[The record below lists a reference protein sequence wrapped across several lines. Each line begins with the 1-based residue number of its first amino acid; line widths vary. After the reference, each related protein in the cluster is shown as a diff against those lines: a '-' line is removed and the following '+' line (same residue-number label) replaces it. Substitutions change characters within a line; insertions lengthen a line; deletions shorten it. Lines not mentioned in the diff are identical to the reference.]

1 MGAVPY
7 VSTFRAEMR
16 RRPARMEVKAWG
28 NGGVG
33 WGCCPCPMVYA
44 PSTTLLNLGHVELE
58 EAVEPRDEFLAARL
72 RRWSV
77 STSTSTAQSKGGGN
91 TPLRWQSRAEGEEEG
106 PFMLT
111 VIHPSC
117 CGCT

>member
-16 RRPARMEVKAWG
+16 RRPARMKVKAWG
-28 NGGVG
+28 MVG

-58 EAVEPRDEFLAARL
+58 EAVEPCDEFLAARL

-77 STSTSTAQSKGGGN
+77 STSTSTAQRRRKHATALAVACRGGGGGAVHAN
-91 TPLRWQSRAEGEEEG
+91 RDSPILLWLQ
-106 PFMLT
+106 LK
-111 VIHPSC
+111 V
-117 CGCT
+117 